1 MKLISVDLES
11 PLPVSV
17 GRGFGRPDDEGQLWA
32 LVRLHGQ
39 PLGLLNLDTS
49 RAYSSTELGRLI
61 VARFSSPILQH
72 LVEDGLAT
80 GNLASIGEA
89 ITALPQHCPQR
100 EVESPW
106 PSVTVSVCTRDRTE
120 QLAECLTALDV
131 LEYPAERLDLLVV
144 DNAPRTDATKKLVAA
159 YPRIR
164 YVVEPR
170 PGLDW
175 ARNRAVLE
183 ARGELVAFTD
193 DDVSVDSEWIR
204 AIATAFRDEPT
215 AMCVTGLVVPDELD
229 TRAQVLFEQYGGFG
243 RGFTRVYTT
252 AGDPGR
258 AASEHG
264 GSGKFGTGAN
274 MAFRRS
280 VFTAVGLFD
289 PALDVGTVTN
299 GGGDLDMFFR
309 IVRAGHLLVYEP
321 RAIVRHRHRREYGQL
336 RRQLTDHGVGF
347 YSYLVRSF
355 LAYPEERGAF
365 IRLGIWWFWYW
376 NVRRLIAS
384 LWRRDRFPADLIVAE
399 LRGSLLGLRR
409 YRSARRRA
417 AAITEA
423 YGPQPP
429 LAGAST

>member
-11 PLPVSV
+11 PLAPCG
-17 GRGFGRPDDEGQLWA
+17 GRGVSRTGDTGQLWI

-39 PLGLLNLDTS
+39 PLGVLNLDTS

-61 VARFSSPILQH
+61 VSRFSWPILQH

-80 GNLASIGEA
+80 GDLASIGEA
-89 ITALPQHCPQR
+89 ITTLPKDCPQSQAR
-100 EVESPW
+100 SLW
-106 PSVTVSVCTRDRTE
+106 PTVTVAVCTRDRAG
-120 QLAECLTALDV
+120 QLAQCLTSLDALEYSADRLDV
-131 LEYPAERLDLLVV
+131 LVV
-144 DNAPRTDATKKLVAA
+144 DNAPRNDATKKLVATH
-159 YPRIR
+159 PRVR

-175 ARNRAVLE
+175 ARNRAVLD
-183 ARGELVAFTD
+183 ARGDIVAFTD
-193 DDVSVDSEWIR
+193 DDVSVDSGWVR
-204 AIATAFRDEPT
+204 ALASAFRDEPT

-229 TRAQVLFEQYGGFG
+229 TPAQILFEEYGGFG
-243 RGFTRVYTT
+243 RGFARVYAT
-252 AGDPGR
+252 AGDRRR
-258 AASEHG
+258 AGSQHG

-309 IVRAGHLLVYEP
+309 IVKAGHLLVYEP

-347 YSYLVRSF
+347 YSYLVRSS

-365 IRLGIWWFWYW
+365 VRLGIWWLGYW

-384 LWRRDRFPADLIVAE
+384 LWRRHRFPADLILAE

-409 YRSARRRA
+409 YPAARRRA
-417 AAITEA
+417 AAIAEE
-423 YGPQPP
+423 YGPQQPF
-429 LAGAST
+429 AGART